1 MTIRKTGAVT
11 GQVLGVESADPEPER
26 ASGEAQCGDPDC
38 LRDHDDME
46 AAWREARPAAG
57 DDD

>member
-11 GQVLGVESADPEPER
+11 GQVLGVEGHPDGEPELLP
-26 ASGEAQCGDPDC
+26 ADA
-38 LRDHDDME
+38 
-46 AAWREARPAAG
+46 REPEDALVDRPLQGTRPLRPAPDE